1 MQIDSCLRSHIVVIY
16 RIVRRAKM
24 FYSIWSLVSPLA
36 PLFSAASMTLRGAGS
51 EFVSISRPL
60 TVLRP
65 ATEAAKTKNVNNF
78 DLHILVS
85 VMQKVLKEVI
95 TYTSNVSLAD
105 VIDSSLR
112 SLPFIKITKVF
123 TLDKAQTLSSH

>member
-1 MQIDSCLRSHIVVIY
+1 M
-16 RIVRRAKM
+16 
-24 FYSIWSLVSPLA
+24 
-36 PLFSAASMTLRGAGS
+36 
-51 EFVSISRPL
+51 
-60 TVLRP
+60 LRP

-95 TYTSNVSLAD
+95 TYANNVSLAD

>member
-1 MQIDSCLRSHIVVIY
+1 
-16 RIVRRAKM
+16 
-24 FYSIWSLVSPLA
+24 
-36 PLFSAASMTLRGAGS
+36 MTLRGAGS

-123 TLDKAQTLSSH
+123 TLDKAWTLNSH